1 MYTKAIKT
9 FFLEINLSS
18 CKNKMKKLILGITL
32 SLSLFGCAMQKATI
46 NSYVEPTYN
55 AGSIKTV
62 AVFPLRNASMAPA
75 EANSINTEIVKALS
89 QKSPTTLILSPA
101 ESQRRINDAGVV
113 TQWSRFIEDFST
125 AGLINK
131 AYLSDIA
138 NALKAD
144 AVMQGFISQIYQK
157 DGMQFGDGIGVTRV
171 SIRYAI
177 IDLRNAK
184 IIWEAHS
191 TGRSQTGSFGF
202 HVAPEVSEALEPTI
216 EKLTENIPSL

>member
-1 MYTKAIKT
+1 M
-9 FFLEINLSS
+9 
-18 CKNKMKKLILGITL
+18 KNFILGIAL
-32 SLSLFGCAMQKATI
+32 SLALFGCAMQRATI

-62 AVFPLRNASMAPA
+62 AVFPLRNASIAPA
-75 EANSINTEIVKALS
+75 QANSINTEIVKALS
-89 QKSPTTLILSPA
+89 QKSPATQILSPA

-113 TQWSRFIEDFST
+113 TQWSRFIDDFST

-138 NALKAD
+138 NALKTD
-144 AVMQGFISQIYQK
+144 AVMQGFIDQVTQK
-157 DGMQFGDGIGVTRV
+157 DGMQFGAGMGITRV

-184 IIWEAHS
+184 IIWQAHS

-202 HVAPEVSEALEPTI
+202 HVAPEVSEALEPTV
-216 EKLTENIPSL
+216 EKLTGNIPSL